1 MTDTIAPPA
10 PRQPKSQRTTP
21 EFPIG
26 DPVGT
31 AWREDVLTRAKELAS
46 IRAYL
51 LECTSADAAE
61 PFWAAI
67 GDHLEAVRQA
77 AEGRKGRKGRRARAA
92 RIWSSITGSTLGRAM
107 SNLDAAEANLLRVAP
122 DYYLAGQMPS
132 LLNHVQRH
140 LEPDDARR
148 RELERIA
155 ARFGPDQPASANTDM
170 ALITPRSAP
179 PSSAASAPPARP
191 PCASSCGCAASAT
204 SCWSPRW

>member
-1 MTDTIAPPA
+1 MTDTIAPLA
-10 PRQPKSQRTTP
+10 PLEAKSHRTTP

-31 AWREDVLTRAKELAS
+31 AWREDLLTRAKELAS

-51 LECTSADAAE
+51 LECTSADAAD

-67 GDHLEAVRQA
+67 SDHLEAVRQA

-92 RIWSSITGSTLGRAM
+92 RLWSSITGSTLGRAT

-132 LLNHVQRH
+132 LLNHERGLRH
-140 LEPDDARR
+140 RS
-148 RELERIA
+148 
-155 ARFGPDQPASANTDM
+155 GGASS
-170 ALITPRSAP
+170 RVAP
-179 PSSAASAPPARP
+179 THPVKDSPPAGAP
-191 PCASSCGCAASAT
+191 
-204 SCWSPRW
+204 